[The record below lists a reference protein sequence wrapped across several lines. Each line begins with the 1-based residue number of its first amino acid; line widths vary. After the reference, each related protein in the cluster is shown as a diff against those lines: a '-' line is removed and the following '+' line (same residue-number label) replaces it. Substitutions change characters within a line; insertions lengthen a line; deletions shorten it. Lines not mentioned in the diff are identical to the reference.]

1 MISFNDW
8 QNEPIHIKK
17 HDDVPIKYVL
27 HKFIDSIL
35 AFIHKNGYNI
45 WVPKH
50 VFENTIVSALYYL
63 DYNRFH
69 IFPVPNNVKYD
80 ESYDNF
86 EFNMNWNDFWKS
98 WNYNTYNFFEDAE
111 VQILH
116 VIWAYIDL
124 DKSNAQIKYLE
135 SLEDSDSEEDTPRNM
150 RNMDPYLLDQLNASN
165 HYKFTRF
172 ENS

>member
-1 MISFNDW
+1 MISFRDW
-8 QNEPIHIKK
+8 QTEMIQMKK
-17 HDDVPIKYVL
+17 HGDVPLKYML
-27 HKFIDSIL
+27 HHFIDSIL
-35 AFIHKNGYNI
+35 AFIHKNDYNI

-69 IFPVPNNVKYD
+69 LFPVPNNVKFD

-86 EFNMNWNDFWKS
+86 EFNINWTEFWNS
-98 WNYNTYNFFEDAE
+98 WNYTTYNFFEDAE
-111 VQILH
+111 TQILH
-116 VIWAYIDL
+116 IIWAYIDL
-124 DKSNAQIKYLE
+124 NKSKAHTKYVE
-135 SLEDSDSEEDTPRNM
+135 SLEDSESEEDTPRNIK
-150 RNMDPYLLDQLNASN
+150 NMDPYVLDQLNASN